1 MSELSVQ
8 DDRRLWIGNLD
19 SRVTEY
25 QLLKIAQKCG
35 KIDKFDML
43 FHRSGPMA
51 GYPRGYAFVTYER
64 QKDSEAALEILN
76 GKLVGDKHM
85 VVRWAKNVN
94 RDEMEKTKPKLQIPA
109 LAGGSKAGPSGPV
122 SQQTKIQALEAKLKL
137 MESRSDDLIINKS
150 ITNEKAIIEKYQF
163 NKTQPHHQQHRMD
176 SSKMKR
182 NMNRGGRN
190 GPYKSSRFK

>member
-1 MSELSVQ
+1 MGEPPVQ

-35 KIDKFDML
+35 KIEKFDML

-51 GYPRGYAFVTYER
+51 GYPRGYAFVTYDR
-64 QKDSEAALEILN
+64 QRDSETALEVLN
-76 GKLVGDKHM
+76 GRLVGDKHM

-94 RDEMEKTKPKLQIPA
+94 RDEMEKTKPKIQIPA

-122 SQQTKIQALEAKLKL
+122 SQQTKIQALEAKLKM
-137 MESRSDDLIINKS
+137 MESRSDDLVINKS
-150 ITNEKAIIEKYQF
+150 TNCERPIIERYQY
-163 NKTQPHHQQHRMD
+163 NKNQHERTD
-176 SSKMKR
+176 PSKMKR
-182 NMNRGGRN
+182 GAHRGGRG